1 MKISLFFAFLG
12 GIMKKLTIMFCFF
25 VFWILLMQTTVKGV
39 DRPSIITHPKQEK
52 ITRVDSV
59 LEQETISI
67 VAPPAP
73 TYPVDRTIH
82 LALTRVCISEAG
94 FQTIT
99 NDCTLMYHAL
109 RNRSS
114 TGEVTL
120 GILRAYST
128 KTFNKNRTDS
138 RRWIAHLNHAAR
150 RPEGWQEN
158 ISVPWSSRRQGY
170 IEVYNHV
177 YNLLHTRPES
187 PCNIPIDHWGARGF
201 RRRRLLNL
209 GWTIVQCG
217 ETLNDFWSLPR
228 N

>member
-12 GIMKKLTIMFCFF
+12 GFMKKLTIMFCFF
-25 VFWILLMQTTVKGV
+25 MFWTLMLQSTVKGV
-39 DRPSIITHPKQEK
+39 TETIVIEYPKQEK
-52 ITRVDSV
+52 TTYVDNV
-59 LEQETISI
+59 IETEIETITSI
-67 VAPPAP
+67 QE
-73 TYPVDRTIH
+73 TYPVNPAIH
-82 LALTRVCISEAG
+82 LALTRVCISESG
-94 FQTIT
+94 FQIST
-99 NDCTLMYHAL
+99 NDCTLIYHAL

-120 GILRAYST
+120 GIMRAYST

-138 RRWIAHLNHAAR
+138 RRWIAHLNHQAR
-150 RPEGWQEN
+150 QPEGWQEN
-158 ISVPWSSRRQGY
+158 ISIPWSRRRAGY

-187 PCNIPIDHWGARGF
+187 PCPINVDHWGARGF

-209 GWTIVQCG
+209 GWQIVNCG
-217 ETLNDFWSLPR
+217 ETLNDFWNVPR